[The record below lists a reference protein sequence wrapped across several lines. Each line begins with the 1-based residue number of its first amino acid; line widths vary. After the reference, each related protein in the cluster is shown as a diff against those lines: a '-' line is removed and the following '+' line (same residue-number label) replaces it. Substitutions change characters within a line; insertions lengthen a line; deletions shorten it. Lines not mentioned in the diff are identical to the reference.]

1 MRCTNCR
8 FETIEISS
16 GPSAHRPR
24 GCVCPHISR
33 RHGWWL
39 NASFK
44 LLLLI
49 HILSRRLANPTCG
62 MVSGLRLLLRQFI
75 RSRRHHQ
82 LKPGFR
88 RELILHTFGDGLE
101 VSFCLGLKLN
111 VSGERLDPR
120 VLERKALGTNGA
132 YKLNRADAMRLL
144 GEDQVA
150 TRRTDPRLDIS
161 QDGFAGFS
169 FV

>member
-1 MRCTNCR
+1 MSPITKSSLILASSSELR
-8 FETIEISS
+8 F
-16 GPSAHRPR
+16 
-24 GCVCPHISR
+24 
-33 RHGWWL
+33 
-39 NASFK
+39 
-44 LLLLI
+44 
-49 HILSRRLANPTCG
+49 
-62 MVSGLRLLLRQFI
+62 LLRQFI

-132 YKLNRADAMRLL
+132 YKL
-144 GEDQVA
+144 QVA
-150 TRRTDPRLDIS
+150 MRRTDPRLDIS

-169 FV
+169 FADRSVALMWVGLDVVKCFHVFGNRASCREGRAVVKGAKSPDSIPIKWQV